1 MLYGPPGTGKTV
13 LTEALPNIIGFHLIE
28 KGLSAADF
36 MKSLVG
42 ESSRMIQD
50 LVNRA
55 AVSPYWLCS
64 IGIDEVDGLVPD
76 RKDKDEKNKGEG
88 ISMLLSV
95 IGGNKD
101 VSNLVFMT
109 STNYLKKI
117 DEAIRRRLSGQYQV
131 GRPNPWA
138 RTQILLK
145 KLSYLKGKEDLL
157 NYIIK
162 ITTNFTGAAVASL
175 GNFLLKSLQKK
186 KMNKK
191 R

>member
-1 MLYGPPGTGKTV
+1 M
-13 LTEALPNIIGFHLIE
+13 
-28 KGLSAADF
+28 
-36 MKSLVG
+36 VG
-42 ESSRMIQD
+42 ESSRMIKD

-55 AVSPYWLCS
+55 AVSPYILCS
-64 IGIDEVDGLVPD
+64 VGIDEVDGLVPD

-95 IGGNKD
+95 IGGNKN

-131 GRPNPWA
+131 GRPNPEA

-145 KLSYLKGKEDLL
+145 KLNYLKGKDALL
-157 NYIIK
+157 NHAIK
-162 ITTNFTGAAVASL
+162 ITTNFTGAAMGGL
-175 GNFLLKSLQKK
+175 GNFLLKSLKIK
-186 KMNKK
+186 KMNNRPQELSISEITEAAILAAGQFSIKLGVYTLPEIFSEK
-191 R
+191 

>member
-1 MLYGPPGTGKTV
+1 
-13 LTEALPNIIGFHLIE
+13 
-28 KGLSAADF
+28 
-36 MKSLVG
+36 MKSMVG
-42 ESSRMIQD
+42 ESSRMIKD

-55 AVSPYWLCS
+55 AVSPYILCS
-64 IGIDEVDGLVPD
+64 VGIDEVDGLVPD

-131 GRPNPWA
+131 GRPNPEA
-138 RTQILLK
+138 RTHILLK
-145 KLSYLKGKEDLL
+145 KLSYLKGKDALL
-157 NYIIK
+157 NHAIK
-162 ITTNFTGAAVASL
+162 ITTNFTGAAMGGL
-175 GNFLLKSLQKK
+175 GNFLLKSLKIK
-186 KMNKK
+186 KMNKRPQELSIREITEAAILAAGQFSIK
-191 R
+191 LGVYTLP